1 MSKKL
6 KDAYGLNSIDDT
18 IDLYKGWSKTY
29 DRDFALN
36 NNYQSPQKVVK
47 YFLKY
52 FRNSDCPILD
62 VGAGTG
68 LIAEHL
74 KKYVSLKIHAIDI
87 SKQMLSQAKKKSVM
101 KRFLL
106 LT

>member
-52 FRNSDCPILD
+52 FRNSDSPILD

-74 KKYVSLKIHAIDI
+74 KKYFSLKIHAIDI
-87 SKQMLSQAKKKSVM
+87 SKQMLSQAKKKNVM